1 VGGEVTRVEERN
13 YILKDIESNMERFF
27 EMALKAEER
36 GQWLRMKELLR
47 IALVYA
53 NQLAEFQ
60 ERGVADE

>member
-1 VGGEVTRVEERN
+1 
-13 YILKDIESNMERFF
+13 MERFF